1 MNHYLSFGWGN
12 GDTIEV
18 ILSPGLRVVGQV
30 WDQIGTSEK
39 IQDEE
44 SVGGNFIPKVHWI
57 RRIKFWIYS
66 VSLMVTN
73 WP

>member
-1 MNHYLSFGWGN
+1 M
-12 GDTIEV
+12 

-44 SVGGNFIPKVHWI
+44 SVGANFIPQAHWV
-57 RRIKFWIYS
+57 RRITAAENGNEVVFEGSTGLLGRVAW
-66 VSLMVTN
+66 VVMGEN
-73 WP
+73 